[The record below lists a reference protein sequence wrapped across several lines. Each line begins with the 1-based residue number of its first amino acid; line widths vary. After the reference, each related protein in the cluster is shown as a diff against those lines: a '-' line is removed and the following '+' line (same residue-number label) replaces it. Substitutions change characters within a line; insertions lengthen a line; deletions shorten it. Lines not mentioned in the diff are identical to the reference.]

1 MRDLASWLS
10 EAERAI
16 QDSKRTDGRLNIEK
30 AASQQQVLEDGIA
43 THQAMVASL
52 NSNGEDIIAQ
62 SSSVDGGML
71 QEKLE
76 GLNARWKSV
85 CAEVASWKDRYSNTD
100 LKGWYSIGRDEN
112 WAFNFFY

>member
-1 MRDLASWLS
+1 MPFIAVNICKLFPWVT
-10 EAERAI
+10 
-16 QDSKRTDGRLNIEK
+16 QVDSQFHPISPLLFP
-30 AASQQQVLEDGIA
+30 SQVLEDGIA

-62 SSSVDGGML
+62 SSSVDRGML

-85 CAEVASWKDRYSNTD
+85 CAEVASWKER
-100 LKGWYSIGRDEN
+100 
-112 WAFNFFY
+112 